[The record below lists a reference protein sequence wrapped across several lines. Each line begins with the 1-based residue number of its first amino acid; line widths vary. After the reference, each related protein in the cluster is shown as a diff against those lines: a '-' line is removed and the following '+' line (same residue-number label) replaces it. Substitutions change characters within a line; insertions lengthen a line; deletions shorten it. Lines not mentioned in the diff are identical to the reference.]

1 MALSLVETGSQR
13 CNLICICLFDLR
25 LGDEHDNVL
34 LFLVFVPEVIELLL
48 QNLILGLLHLEAVLS
63 LAELHLHRLPLDAE
77 AFIIVF
83 GEAEVLLKFRY
94 SLEFSVGILDLLAHL
109 LGDI

>member
-1 MALSLVETGSQR
+1 LQR
-13 CNLICICLFDLR
+13 SNLISICFFDFR

-34 LFLVFVPEVIELLL
+34 LLLVFVPEVIELLL
-48 QNLILGLLHLEAVLS
+48 QNLVLRLLHLEAVLS
-63 LAELHLHRLPLDAE
+63 LAKLHFHRLPLDAE
-77 AFIIVF
+77 TLIVVF
-83 GEAEVLLKFRY
+83 GEAEVLLQFRY